1 LYAAKGPDSHSGMR
15 INTSRIAAY
24 ARLGAR
30 LAVCAMLAVPIAAG
44 AANQSITG
52 QKKEEFATA
61 APYAILIDADS
72 GSVLFEKAADTQT
85 PPSSMAKLMTVELVF
100 RQLAE
105 GKIKPTD
112 EFQISEDAWRRG
124 GAPSHTSS
132 MFAPIHSRV
141 QVQDLLTA
149 AIVQSANDACI
160 ALAQGIAG
168 SEPAFAKMMNER
180 AHEIGLTDSNFANAT
195 GLPDPANKSTVRD
208 LARLAQYII
217 KTYPDQYKTFGEKE
231 FTWNR
236 IRQQNRN
243 PLLAMD
249 IGADGLK
256 TGYTEEGGYGL
267 VGSAERNGLRLIV
280 VINGLKSEKERGDEG
295 KKLLEWGFRGFEAK
309 LLFAEGQTVGEAR
322 LFGGDQ
328 MHVPLVGKDIITL
341 MVPRDSNDRIT
352 AKVVYSGPI
361 VAPVE
366 RGQAIG
372 KLRVYRGDRVA
383 LEAPLIAA
391 ESVGRGGLV
400 RRAFDAMN
408 ELVVGLFQS
417 GSRLVTARRNGN
429 PQL

>member
-1 LYAAKGPDSHSGMR
+1 VA
-15 INTSRIAAY
+15 
-24 ARLGAR
+24 
-30 LAVCAMLAVPIAAG
+30 LALPMAAG

-72 GSVLFEKAADTQT
+72 GSVLFEKAADTPT
-85 PPSSMAKLMTVELVF
+85 PPSSMAKLMTVEVVF
-100 RQLAE
+100 HQLAE

-141 QVQDLLTA
+141 QVHDLLTA

-160 ALAQGIAG
+160 ALAQGIAV

-180 AHEIGLTDSNFANAT
+180 AREIGLTNSNFANST
-195 GLPDPANKSTVRD
+195 GLPDAANKSTVRD
-208 LARLAQYII
+208 LAKLAQYII
-217 KTYPDQYKTFGEKE
+217 KTYPDDYKIFAEKE

-243 PLLAMD
+243 PLLTMD

-322 LFGGDQ
+322 LFGGEQ

-341 MVPRDSNDRIT
+341 MVPHDSNDRIT
-352 AKVVYSGPI
+352 AKIVYPGPI

-366 RGQAIG
+366 RGQSIG
-372 KLRVYRGDRVA
+372 KLRVFRGDRVA
-383 LEAPLIAA
+383 LEAPLIAG
-391 ESVGRGGLV
+391 ESVGRGGLA

-408 ELVVGLFQS
+408 ELVVGLFRS
-417 GSRLVTARRNGN
+417 GSRLVTARRSGN